1 VVAPQPLDIVFLA
14 VEWQPRAMIRAQ
26 LIEEGF
32 EIVATEDWPTMRR
45 HLRPGS
51 KPRLALVD
59 LNGLPDPQSVLH
71 DLAVLMKP
79 DRVVVLSA
87 AGTIPIADVEQLG
100 FHVIPRPFI
109 IEDLVRAIRTV
120 LTG

>member
-1 VVAPQPLDIVFLA
+1 
-14 VEWQPRAMIRAQ
+14 MIRAQ

-59 LNGLPDPQSVLH
+59 LKSLPDPLSVLR

-79 DRVVVLSA
+79 ERVVVLTA
-87 AGTIPIADVEQLG
+87 AGTIPIADVEHFG
-100 FHVIPRPFI
+100 FQVIPRPLI
-109 IEDLVRAIRTV
+109 IEDLVRAIRT
-120 LTG
+120 

>member
-1 VVAPQPLDIVFLA
+1 VVASQPLDIVFLA

-45 HLRPGS
+45 QLRPGS
-51 KPRLALVD
+51 KPRLALID
-59 LNGLPDPQSVLH
+59 LKGLPDPLSVLR

-79 DRVVVLSA
+79 ERVVVLSA
-87 AGTIPIADVEQLG
+87 ASTISVADVEQLG
-100 FHVIPRPFI
+100 FHVIPRPLI

-120 LTG
+120 LTR